1 MKPGPIILGLMAAA
15 ILMAGCVG
23 CQSQRQPARDAENAQ
38 VVEAIRQAH
47 GLEAEL
53 FRSPGA
59 AVDRKAVYRHFRRG
73 FSHDLAMRLTEHV
86 WIGGEI
92 GLRPG
97 EPVMAVPEE
106 ITVTA
111 VSDSRATAVFSTP
124 PWMME
129 AWGFGRYTIV
139 SLMREDGRWIITGER
154 GTQQPHQ

>member
-1 MKPGPIILGLMAAA
+1 MKPGSIILGLMAAA
-15 ILMAGCVG
+15 ILMAGGVG
-23 CQSQRQPARDAENAQ
+23 CQSHRQPVNDAENAQ
-38 VVEAIRQAH
+38 IAAAIRQAH

-53 FRSPGA
+53 FRSPSA
-59 AVDRKAVYRHFRRG
+59 TIDRETVYRHFRRG
-73 FSHDLAMRLTEHV
+73 FSHDLALRLTEHV

-111 VSDSRATAVFSTP
+111 VSDDRATAVFPTP

-129 AWGFGRYTIV
+129 AWGFGRYTVV
-139 SLMREDGRWIITGER
+139 SMKREDGRWIITSER